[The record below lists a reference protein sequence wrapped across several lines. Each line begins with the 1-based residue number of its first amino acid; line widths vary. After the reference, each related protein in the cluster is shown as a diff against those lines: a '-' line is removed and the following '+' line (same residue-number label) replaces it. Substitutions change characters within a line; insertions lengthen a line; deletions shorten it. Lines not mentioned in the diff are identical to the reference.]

1 MITLDE
7 YQRRA
12 AETAI
17 YPGADDTSSVDGL
30 AYVAMGLVGGAGE
43 IANKVKKVLRD
54 DGGVLTDDARM
65 RIMFGLGDVLWY
77 VAQTATQL
85 GADLDSIAG
94 INIAKLA
101 SRSERGTLQ
110 GAGDTR

>member
-17 YPGADDTSSVDGL
+17 YPDAGDADSAHGL
-30 AYVAMGLVGGAGE
+30 AYVALGLAGEAGE
-43 IANKVKKVLRD
+43 IANKAKKVLRD
-54 DGGVLTDDARM
+54 DAGVITDEARM
-65 RIMFGLGDVLWY
+65 RIIFELGDVLWY

-85 GADLDSIAG
+85 GADLESIAG

-110 GAGDTR
+110 GSGDSR